1 MKKLYLML
9 SMLFAFG
16 IAANAVP
23 AKKLQKVITLANGTQ
38 VSVELRGDEYL
49 SWWEGTDGTAY
60 RTTATDEN
68 VFEAF
73 DLEAQK
79 PAAAARRARTEQGRV
94 ARLARVKNSLKGAD
108 DKMRGLGGDH
118 ITYKGVKKGL
128 VVLVDFKNKKFAD
141 GHDLEYYKNVI
152 NGKDFTDEE
161 EGYVG
166 SVRDYFLAQSN
177 GQFELDFDV
186 VGPVTMSKN
195 YGYYGNDGAY
205 QKDEKV
211 YEMIKEACDGIQDKV
226 NLKDYDWDG
235 DGEADQVF
243 FLYAGLGQASGG
255 SYSTIWPH
263 ESQLLYWPCGVLSYP
278 TGKIN
283 TYACANELQPETQGS
298 SRYISAGIGTIC
310 HEFSHCL
317 GFADMY
323 DTSGGGAYG
332 MAVFDV
338 MDQGSY
344 NGNGFVP
351 CNYTA
356 FERIYAGWVEAIEL
370 DAPATVKD
378 MKSVSDYG
386 RPFIMY
392 NYKNTNEYF
401 LMENRQNTGW
411 DKGLYGSNGLLITHV
426 NYVPSRWINNT
437 VNVITGTG
445 NNRIQ
450 CCTVV
455 NADGSR
461 DMSDFYSLQ
470 GDLYPYE
477 VKGVT
482 MNDEFTDDS
491 EPAAKLYNKNSDNSY
506 YLGIP
511 ITQIKRSKGSISFL
525 VCGGDDKNVIDNT
538 FKGVVDGINGV
549 TVVKKTVD
557 NRIYSIDGRYLGTD
571 ASALGKG
578 IYVVGGKKV
587 VK

>member
-211 YEMIKEACDGIQDKV
+211 YEMIKEACDGIQDQV

-263 ESQLLYWPCGVLSYP
+263 ESQLLYWPCGVLSYS

-323 DTSGGGAYG
+323 DTSGGGGYG
-332 MAVFDV
+332 MSVFDV

-356 FERIYAGWVEAIEL
+356 FERIYAGWVEPIEL
-370 DAPATVKD
+370 DVPATVKD

-411 DKGLYGSNGLLITHV
+411 DEGLYGSNGLLIVHV
-426 NYVPSRWINNT
+426 NYVPSRWINNS
-437 VNVITGTG
+437 VNSSKEK
-445 NNRIQ
+445 IQ

-461 DMSDFYSLQ
+461 EISNTLSLQ

-477 VKGVT
+477 EKGVT
-482 MNDEFTDDS
+482 MNDEFTDES

-506 YLGIP
+506 ALGIP
-511 ITQIKRSKGSISFL
+511 ITQIKRSKGSVSFL

-578 IYVVGGKKV
+578 IYVVGGKKI

>member
-16 IAANAVP
+16 TAANAVP

-152 NGKDFTDEE
+152 NGKDFTDEG

-186 VGPVTMSKN
+186 VGPVTMSNK
-195 YGYYGNDGAY
+195 YGYYGGDSEY

-211 YEMIKEACDGIQDKV
+211 YEMIKEASDAIQDQV

-243 FLYAGLGQASGG
+243 FLYAGLGQAS
-255 SYSTIWPH
+255 SNNASTIWPH
-263 ESQLLYWPCGVLSYP
+263 ESELRYWPCGVLSYP

-323 DTSGGGAYG
+323 DTSGGGGYG
-332 MAVFDV
+332 MSVFDV

-356 FERIYAGWVEAIEL
+356 FERIYAGWVEPIEL
-370 DAPATVKD
+370 IDPATVKD

-411 DKGLYGSNGLLITHV
+411 DEGLYGSNGLLITHV
-426 NYVPSRWINNT
+426 NYVPSRWANNS
-437 VNVITGTG
+437 VNASTQK
-445 NNRIQ
+445 IQ

-461 DMSDFYSLQ
+461 EISNTLSLQ

-477 VKGVT
+477 SKGVT

-491 EPAAKLYNKNSDNSY
+491 EPASKLYNKNTDNSY
-506 YLGIP
+506 ALGIP

-578 IYVVGGKKV
+578 IYVVGGKKI

>member
-16 IAANAVP
+16 AAANAIP
-23 AKKLQKVITLANGTQ
+23 AKKLQKVITLTNGTQ

-60 RTTATDEN
+60 RTTADEN

-94 ARLARVKNSLKGAD
+94 ARLARVKNSLKGVD

-152 NGKDFTDEE
+152 NGKDFSDEE

-255 SYSTIWPH
+255 SAGTVWPH
-263 ESQLLYWPCGVLSYP
+263 ESELRYWPCGVLSYS

-323 DTSGGGAYG
+323 DTTGGGGYG
-332 MAVFDV
+332 MSVFDV

-356 FERIYAGWVEAIEL
+356 FERIYAGWVEPIEL
-370 DAPATVKD
+370 IDPATVKD

-411 DKGLYGSNGLLITHV
+411 DKGLYGSNGLLIVHV
-426 NYVPSRWINNT
+426 NYVPSRWANNS
-437 VNVITGTG
+437 VNSSAEK
-445 NNRIQ
+445 IQ

-461 DMSDFYSLQ
+461 ENTQYSLQ

-482 MNDEFTDDS
+482 MNDEFTDES
-491 EPAAKLYNKNSDNSY
+491 EPAAKLYTKNSDNSY
-506 YLGIP
+506 ALGIP

-525 VCGGDDKNVIDNT
+525 VCGGDANNVIDNT
-538 FKGVVDGINGV
+538 FNGVVDGINGV
-549 TVVKKTVD
+549 TVVKKTTD

-578 IYVVGGKKV
+578 IYVVGGKKI

>member
-16 IAANAVP
+16 AAANAIP
-23 AKKLQKVITLANGTQ
+23 AKKLQKVITLTNGTQ

-60 RTTATDEN
+60 RATADDT

-79 PAAAARRARTEQGRV
+79 PAAAARRARAEQGRV

-152 NGKDFTDEE
+152 NGKDFSDEE

-195 YGYYGNDGAY
+195 SGYYGNDGAY

-255 SYSTIWPH
+255 SPGTIWPH
-263 ESQLLYWPCGVLSYP
+263 ESELRYWPCGVLSYP

-323 DTSGGGAYG
+323 DTTDGGGYG
-332 MAVFDV
+332 MSVFDV

-356 FERIYAGWVEAIEL
+356 FERIYAGWVEPIEL
-370 DAPATVKD
+370 IDPATVKD

-411 DKGLYGSNGLLITHV
+411 DEGLYGSNGLLIVHV
-426 NYVPSRWINNT
+426 NYVPSRWANNS
-437 VNVITGTG
+437 VNSSAEK
-445 NNRIQ
+445 IQ

-461 DMSDFYSLQ
+461 DNTQYSLQ

-482 MNDEFTDDS
+482 MNDEFTDES
-491 EPAAKLYNKNSDNSY
+491 EPAAKLYTKNSDNSY
-506 YLGIP
+506 ALGIP
-511 ITQIKRSKGSISFL
+511 ITNIKRSKGSISFL

-538 FKGVVDGINGV
+538 FNGVVDGINGV
-549 TVVKKTVD
+549 TVANKAAD

>member
-23 AKKLQKVITLANGTQ
+23 AKRIQKVITLANGTQ

-152 NGKDFTDEE
+152 NGKDFSDEK

-186 VGPVTMSKN
+186 VGPVTMSNN
-195 YGYYGNDGAY
+195 YGYYGYDGAY

-211 YEMIKEACDGIQDKV
+211 YEMIKEACDGIQNQV

-255 SYSTIWPH
+255 SANTIWPH
-263 ESQLLYWPCGVLSYP
+263 ESELRYWPCGVLSYS

-323 DTSGGGAYG
+323 DTTGGGGYG
-332 MAVFDV
+332 MSVFDV

-411 DKGLYGSNGLLITHV
+411 DEGLYGSNGLLITHV
-426 NYVPSRWINNT
+426 NYVPSRWANNS
-437 VNVITGTG
+437 VNAS
-445 NNRIQ
+445 NQNIQ

-461 DMSDFYSLQ
+461 ENTQYSLQ

-506 YLGIP
+506 ALGIP
-511 ITQIKRSKGSISFL
+511 ITQIKRSKGSVSFL

-538 FKGVVDGINGV
+538 FNGVVDGINGV
-549 TVVKKTVD
+549 TVVKKTTD

-578 IYVVGGKKV
+578 IYVVGGKKI

>member
-16 IAANAVP
+16 AAANAVP
-23 AKKLQKVITLANGTQ
+23 AKKLQKVITLTNGTQ

-60 RTTATDEN
+60 RTTAADDT

-79 PAAAARRARTEQGRV
+79 PAAAARRARAEQGRV

-152 NGKDFTDEE
+152 NGKDFSDEE

-255 SYSTIWPH
+255 SAGTVWPH
-263 ESQLLYWPCGVLSYP
+263 ESELRYWPCGVLSYS

-323 DTSGGGAYG
+323 DTTDSGGYG
-332 MAVFDV
+332 MSVFDV

-370 DAPATVKD
+370 ESPATVKD

-411 DKGLYGSNGLLITHV
+411 DKGLYGSNGLLIVHV
-426 NYVPSRWINNT
+426 NYVPSRWANNS
-437 VNVITGTG
+437 VNSSAEK
-445 NNRIQ
+445 IQ

-461 DMSDFYSLQ
+461 ENTQYSLQ

-482 MNDEFTDDS
+482 MNDEFTDES
-491 EPAAKLYNKNSDNSY
+491 EPAAKLYTKNSDNSY
-506 YLGIP
+506 ALGIP
-511 ITQIKRSKGSISFL
+511 ITNIKRSKGSVSFL

-538 FKGVVDGINGV
+538 FNGVVDGINGV
-549 TVVKKTVD
+549 TVANKAAD

-578 IYVVGGKKV
+578 IYVVGGKKI

>member
-16 IAANAVP
+16 AAANAVP
-23 AKKLQKVITLANGTQ
+23 AKKLQKVITLTNGTQ

-60 RTTATDEN
+60 RATADEN

-94 ARLARVKNSLKGAD
+94 ARLARVKNSLKGVD

-152 NGKDFTDEE
+152 NGKDFSDEE

-255 SYSTIWPH
+255 SAGTIWPH
-263 ESQLLYWPCGVLSYP
+263 ESELRYWPCGVLSYS

-323 DTSGGGAYG
+323 DTTGGGGYG
-332 MAVFDV
+332 MSVFDV

-370 DAPATVKD
+370 ESPATVKD

-411 DKGLYGSNGLLITHV
+411 DKGLYGSNGLLIVHV
-426 NYVPSRWINNT
+426 NYVPSRWANNS
-437 VNVITGTG
+437 VNSSAEK
-445 NNRIQ
+445 IQ

-461 DMSDFYSLQ
+461 ENTQYSLQ

-482 MNDEFTDDS
+482 MNDEFTDES
-491 EPAAKLYNKNSDNSY
+491 EPAAKLYTKNSANSY
-506 YLGIP
+506 ALGIP
-511 ITQIKRSKGSISFL
+511 ITNIKRSKGSVSFL
-525 VCGGDDKNVIDNT
+525 VCGGDDNNVIDNT
-538 FKGVVDGINGV
+538 FNGVVDGINGV
-549 TVVKKTVD
+549 TVANKAAD
-557 NRIYSIDGRYLGTD
+557 NCIYSIDGRYLGTD

-578 IYVVGGKKV
+578 IYVVGGKKI

>member
-16 IAANAVP
+16 TAANAVP

-94 ARLARVKNSLKGAD
+94 ARLARVKNSLKGVD

-128 VVLVDFKNKKFAD
+128 VVLVDFKIKKFAD

-152 NGKDFTDEE
+152 NGKDFSDEE

-211 YEMIKEACDGIQDKV
+211 YEMIKEACDGIKDKV

-255 SYSTIWPH
+255 SAGTIWPH
-263 ESQLLYWPCGVLSYP
+263 ESELRYWPCGVLSYP

-323 DTSGGGAYG
+323 DTTGGGGYG
-332 MAVFDV
+332 MSVFDV

-356 FERIYAGWVEAIEL
+356 FERIYAGWVEPIEL
-370 DAPATVKD
+370 IDPATVKD

-401 LMENRQNTGW
+401 LLENRQNTGW
-411 DKGLYGSNGLLITHV
+411 DKGLYGSNGLLIVHV
-426 NYVPSRWINNT
+426 NYVPSRWA
-437 VNVITGTG
+437 
-445 NNRIQ
+445 NNRVNSSAEKIQ

-461 DMSDFYSLQ
+461 ENTQYSLQ

-491 EPAAKLYNKNSDNSY
+491 EPAAKLYNKNTDGSSV
-506 YLGIP
+506 LGIP
-511 ITQIKRSKGSISFL
+511 ITQIKRSKGSVSFL

>member
-16 IAANAVP
+16 TAANAVP

-152 NGKDFTDEE
+152 NGKDFSDEE

-195 YGYYGNDGAY
+195 YGYYGNDRAY

-211 YEMIKEACDGIQDKV
+211 YEMIKEACDGIKDQV
-226 NLKDYDWDG
+226 NLKNYDWDG

-255 SYSTIWPH
+255 SAGTIWPH
-263 ESQLLYWPCGVLSYP
+263 ESELRSWPCGVLSYP

-323 DTSGGGAYG
+323 DTNGGGGYG
-332 MAVFDV
+332 MSVFDV

-356 FERIYAGWVEAIEL
+356 FERIYAGWVEPIEL
-370 DAPATVKD
+370 IDPATVKD

-401 LMENRQNTGW
+401 LLENRQNTGW
-411 DKGLYGSNGLLITHV
+411 DKGLYGSNGLLIVHV
-426 NYVPSRWINNT
+426 NYVPSRWANNI
-437 VNVITGTG
+437 VNSSAEK
-445 NNRIQ
+445 IQ

-461 DMSDFYSLQ
+461 ENTQYSLQ

-482 MNDEFTDDS
+482 MNDEFTDYS

-506 YLGIP
+506 ALGIP
-511 ITQIKRSKGSISFL
+511 ITKIKRSKGSVSFL
-525 VCGGDDKNVIDNT
+525 VCGGDANNVIDNT

-578 IYVVGGKKV
+578 IYVVGGKKI

>member
-16 IAANAVP
+16 AAANAVP
-23 AKKLQKVITLANGTQ
+23 AKKLQKVITLTNGTQ

-60 RTTATDEN
+60 RATADDT

-79 PAAAARRARTEQGRV
+79 PAAAARRARAEQGRV

-152 NGKDFTDEE
+152 NGKDFSDEE

-211 YEMIKEACDGIQDKV
+211 YEMIKEACDGIKDKV

-255 SYSTIWPH
+255 SAGTIWPH
-263 ESQLLYWPCGVLSYP
+263 ESELRYWPCGVLSYS

-323 DTSGGGAYG
+323 DTTGGGGYG
-332 MAVFDV
+332 MSVFDV

-356 FERIYAGWVEAIEL
+356 FERIYAGWVEPIEL
-370 DAPATVKD
+370 IDPATVKD

-401 LMENRQNTGW
+401 LLENRQNTGW
-411 DKGLYGSNGLLITHV
+411 DKGLYGSNGLLIVHV
-426 NYVPSRWINNT
+426 NYVPSRWANNS
-437 VNVITGTG
+437 VNSSAEK
-445 NNRIQ
+445 IQ

-461 DMSDFYSLQ
+461 DNTQYSLQ

-482 MNDEFTDDS
+482 MNDEFTDES
-491 EPAAKLYNKNSDNSY
+491 EPAAKLYTKNSDNSY
-506 YLGIP
+506 ALGIP
-511 ITQIKRSKGSISFL
+511 ITNIKRSKGSVSFL
-525 VCGGDDKNVIDNT
+525 VCGGDANNVIDNT
-538 FKGVVDGINGV
+538 FNGVVDGINGV
-549 TVVKKTVD
+549 TVANKAAD

-578 IYVVGGKKV
+578 IYVVGGKKI

>member
-16 IAANAVP
+16 AAANAVP
-23 AKKLQKVITLANGTQ
+23 AKKLQKVVTLTNGTQ

-60 RTTATDEN
+60 RATADDA

-79 PAAAARRARTEQGRV
+79 PAAAARRARAEQGRV

-152 NGKDFTDEE
+152 NGKDFSDEE

-255 SYSTIWPH
+255 SAGTVWPH
-263 ESQLLYWPCGVLSYP
+263 ESELRYWPCGVLSYS

-323 DTSGGGAYG
+323 DTTGSGGYG
-332 MAVFDV
+332 MSVFDV

-356 FERIYAGWVEAIEL
+356 FERIYAGWVEPIEL
-370 DAPATVKD
+370 IDPATVKD

-411 DKGLYGSNGLLITHV
+411 DKGLYGSNGLLIVHV
-426 NYVPSRWINNT
+426 NYVPSRWANNS
-437 VNVITGTG
+437 VNSSAEK
-445 NNRIQ
+445 IQ

-461 DMSDFYSLQ
+461 ENTQYSLQ

-482 MNDEFTDDS
+482 MNDEFTDES
-491 EPAAKLYNKNSDNSY
+491 EPAAKLYTKNSDNSY
-506 YLGIP
+506 ALGIP
-511 ITQIKRSKGSISFL
+511 ITNIKRSKGSISFL

-538 FKGVVDGINGV
+538 FNGVVDGINGV
-549 TVVKKTVD
+549 TVANKAAD

-578 IYVVGGKKV
+578 IYVVGGKKI

>member
-16 IAANAVP
+16 AAANAVP
-23 AKKLQKVITLANGTQ
+23 AKKLQKVITLTNGTQ

-60 RTTATDEN
+60 RATADDA

-152 NGKDFTDEE
+152 NGKDFSDEE

-255 SYSTIWPH
+255 SAGTVWPH
-263 ESQLLYWPCGVLSYP
+263 ESELRYWPCGVLSYS

-323 DTSGGGAYG
+323 DTTGGGGYG
-332 MAVFDV
+332 MSVFDV

-370 DAPATVKD
+370 IDPATVKD

-411 DKGLYGSNGLLITHV
+411 DKGLYGSNGLLIVHV
-426 NYVPSRWINNT
+426 NYVPSRWANNS
-437 VNVITGTG
+437 VNSSAEK
-445 NNRIQ
+445 IQ

-461 DMSDFYSLQ
+461 ENTQYSLQ

-482 MNDEFTDDS
+482 MNDEFTDES
-491 EPAAKLYNKNSDNSY
+491 EPAAKLYTKNSDNSY
-506 YLGIP
+506 ALGIP
-511 ITQIKRSKGSISFL
+511 ITQIKRSKGSVSFL

-538 FKGVVDGINGV
+538 FNGVVDGINGV

>member
-16 IAANAVP
+16 TAANAVP

-152 NGKDFTDEE
+152 NGKDFSDEE

-195 YGYYGNDGAY
+195 SGYYGNDGAY

-255 SYSTIWPH
+255 SPGTIWPH
-263 ESQLLYWPCGVLSYP
+263 ESELRYWPCGVLSYP

-323 DTSGGGAYG
+323 DTTGGGGYG
-332 MAVFDV
+332 MSVFDV

-370 DAPATVKD
+370 ESPATVKD

-411 DKGLYGSNGLLITHV
+411 DKGLYGSNGLLIVHV
-426 NYVPSRWINNT
+426 NYVPSRWANNS
-437 VNVITGTG
+437 VNSSAEK
-445 NNRIQ
+445 IQ

-461 DMSDFYSLQ
+461 ENTQYSLQ

-482 MNDEFTDDS
+482 MNDEFTDES
-491 EPAAKLYNKNSDNSY
+491 EPAAKLYTKNSDNSY
-506 YLGIP
+506 ALGIP

-538 FKGVVDGINGV
+538 FNGVVDGINGI
-549 TVVKKTVD
+549 TVADKTRD

-578 IYVVGGKKV
+578 IYVVGGKKI

>member
-16 IAANAVP
+16 AAANAVP
-23 AKKLQKVITLANGTQ
+23 AKKLQKVITLTNGTQ

-60 RTTATDEN
+60 RTTAADDT

-79 PAAAARRARTEQGRV
+79 PAAAARRARAEQGRV

-152 NGKDFTDEE
+152 NGKDFSDEE

-211 YEMIKEACDGIQDKV
+211 YEMIKEASDAIQDKV
-226 NLKDYDWDG
+226 NLKNYDWDG

-255 SYSTIWPH
+255 SAGTVWPH
-263 ESQLLYWPCGVLSYP
+263 ESELRHWPCGVLSYP

-283 TYACANELQPETQGS
+283 TYACANEMQPETQGS

-323 DTSGGGAYG
+323 DTTGGGGYG
-332 MAVFDV
+332 MSVFDV

-356 FERIYAGWVEAIEL
+356 FERIYAGWVEPIEL
-370 DAPATVKD
+370 IDPATVKD

-401 LMENRQNTGW
+401 LLENRQNTGW
-411 DKGLYGSNGLLITHV
+411 DEGLYGSNGLLIVHV
-426 NYVPSRWINNT
+426 NYVPSRWANNS
-437 VNVITGTG
+437 VNSSAEK
-445 NNRIQ
+445 IQ

-461 DMSDFYSLQ
+461 DNTQYSLQ

-482 MNDEFTDDS
+482 MNDEFTDES
-491 EPAAKLYNKNSDNSY
+491 EPAAKLYNKNTDNSY
-506 YLGIP
+506 ALGIP

-538 FKGVVDGINGV
+538 FNGVVDGINGV
-549 TVVKKTVD
+549 TVANKAAD

-578 IYVVGGKKV
+578 IYVVGGKKI

>member
-16 IAANAVP
+16 AAANAVP
-23 AKKLQKVITLANGTQ
+23 AKKLQKVITLTNGTQ

-60 RTTATDEN
+60 RATADEN

-79 PAAAARRARTEQGRV
+79 PAAAARRARAEQGRV
-94 ARLARVKNSLKGAD
+94 ARLARVKNSLRGAD

-152 NGKDFTDEE
+152 NGKDFSDEE

-255 SYSTIWPH
+255 SAGTIWPH
-263 ESQLLYWPCGVLSYP
+263 ESELRYWPCGVLSYS

-323 DTSGGGAYG
+323 DTTGGGGYG
-332 MAVFDV
+332 MSVFDV

-356 FERIYAGWVEAIEL
+356 FERIYAGWVEPIEL
-370 DAPATVKD
+370 IDPATVKD

-401 LMENRQNTGW
+401 LLENRQNTGW
-411 DKGLYGSNGLLITHV
+411 DKGLYGSNGLLIVHV
-426 NYVPSRWINNT
+426 NYVPSRWANNS
-437 VNVITGTG
+437 VNSSAEK
-445 NNRIQ
+445 IQ

-461 DMSDFYSLQ
+461 ENTQYSLQ

-482 MNDEFTDDS
+482 MNDEFTDES
-491 EPAAKLYNKNSDNSY
+491 EPAAKLYTKNSDNSY
-506 YLGIP
+506 ALGIP
-511 ITQIKRSKGSISFL
+511 ITNIKRSKGSISFL

-538 FKGVVDGINGV
+538 FNGVVDGINGV
-549 TVVKKTVD
+549 TVADKTRD

-578 IYVVGGKKV
+578 IYVVGGKKI

>member
-60 RTTATDEN
+60 RTTATDDA

-152 NGKDFTDEE
+152 NGKDFSDEE

-195 YGYYGNDGAY
+195 SGYYGNDGAY

-211 YEMIKEACDGIQDKV
+211 YEMIKEACDGIQDQV

-255 SYSTIWPH
+255 SPGTIWPH
-263 ESQLLYWPCGVLSYP
+263 ESELRYWPCGVLSYS

-323 DTSGGGAYG
+323 DTTGGGGYG
-332 MAVFDV
+332 MSVFDV

-370 DAPATVKD
+370 ESPATVKD

-392 NYKNTNEYF
+392 NYKNPNEYF

-411 DKGLYGSNGLLITHV
+411 DKGLYGSNGLLIVHV
-426 NYVPSRWINNT
+426 NYVPSRWANNS
-437 VNVITGTG
+437 VNAS
-445 NNRIQ
+445 NEKIQ

-461 DMSDFYSLQ
+461 ENTQYSLQ

-482 MNDEFTDDS
+482 MNDEFTDES
-491 EPAAKLYNKNSDNSY
+491 EPAAKLYTKNSDNSY
-506 YLGIP
+506 ALGIP

-538 FKGVVDGINGV
+538 FNGVVDGINGI
-549 TVVKKTVD
+549 TVADKATD

-578 IYVVGGKKV
+578 IYVVGGKKI

>member
-16 IAANAVP
+16 AAANAIP
-23 AKKLQKVITLANGTQ
+23 AKKLQKVITLTNGTQ

-60 RTTATDEN
+60 RATADDT

-79 PAAAARRARTEQGRV
+79 PAAAARRARAEQGRV

-152 NGKDFTDEE
+152 NGKDFSDEE

-195 YGYYGNDGAY
+195 SGYYGGDGAY

-255 SYSTIWPH
+255 SAGTIWPH
-263 ESQLLYWPCGVLSYP
+263 ESELRYWPCGVLSYS

-323 DTSGGGAYG
+323 DTTGGGGYG
-332 MAVFDV
+332 MSVFDV

-370 DAPATVKD
+370 VDPATVKD

-401 LMENRQNTGW
+401 LLENRQNTGW
-411 DKGLYGSNGLLITHV
+411 DKGLYGSNGLLIVHV
-426 NYVPSRWINNT
+426 NYVPSRWANNS
-437 VNVITGTG
+437 VNSSAEK
-445 NNRIQ
+445 IQ

-461 DMSDFYSLQ
+461 DNTQYSLQ

-491 EPAAKLYNKNSDNSY
+491 EPAAKLYNKNTDGSNV
-506 YLGIP
+506 LGIP

-525 VCGGDDKNVIDNT
+525 VCGGDANNVIDNT
-538 FKGVVDGINGV
+538 FNGVVDGINGV

-578 IYVVGGKKV
+578 IYVVGGKKI

>member
-16 IAANAVP
+16 TAANAVP

-152 NGKDFTDEE
+152 NGKDFTNEE

-186 VGPVTMSKN
+186 VGPVTMSNK
-195 YGYYGNDGAY
+195 YGYYGGDSEY

-211 YEMIKEACDGIQDKV
+211 YEMIKEASDAIQDQV

-243 FLYAGLGQASGG
+243 FLYAGLGQAS
-255 SYSTIWPH
+255 SNNASTIWPH
-263 ESQLLYWPCGVLSYP
+263 ESELRYWPCGVLSYP

-323 DTSGGGAYG
+323 DTSGGGGYG
-332 MAVFDV
+332 MSVFDV

-356 FERIYAGWVEAIEL
+356 FERIYAGWVEPIEL
-370 DAPATVKD
+370 IDPATVKD

-411 DKGLYGSNGLLITHV
+411 DEGLYGSNGLLITHV
-426 NYVPSRWINNT
+426 NYVPSRWANNI
-437 VNVITGTG
+437 VNASTQK
-445 NNRIQ
+445 IQ

-461 DMSDFYSLQ
+461 EISNTLSLQ

-477 VKGVT
+477 EKGMT
-482 MNDEFTDDS
+482 LNDEFTDDS
-491 EPAAKLYNKNSDNSY
+491 EPASKLYNKNTDNSY
-506 YLGIP
+506 ALGIP

-578 IYVVGGKKV
+578 IYVVGGKKI

>member
-1 MKKLYLML
+1 ML
-9 SMLFAFG
+9 SMHLAFG
-16 IAANAVP
+16 AAANAVP
-23 AKKLQKVITLANGTQ
+23 AKKRQQVITLPTGTQ
-38 VSVELRGDEYL
+38 VSVGLRGDEYL

-152 NGKDFTDEE
+152 NGKDFSDEE

-195 YGYYGNDGAY
+195 SGYYGNDGAY

-255 SYSTIWPH
+255 SPGTIWPH
-263 ESQLLYWPCGVLSYP
+263 ESELRYWPCGVLSYP

-323 DTSGGGAYG
+323 DTTGGGGYG
-332 MAVFDV
+332 MSVFDV

-370 DAPATVKD
+370 ESPATVKD

-401 LMENRQNTGW
+401 LLENRQNTGW
-411 DKGLYGSNGLLITHV
+411 DKGLYGSNGLLIVHV
-426 NYVPSRWINNT
+426 NYVPSRWANNS
-437 VNVITGTG
+437 VNAS
-445 NNRIQ
+445 NEKIQ

-461 DMSDFYSLQ
+461 ENTQYSLQ

-482 MNDEFTDDS
+482 MNDEFTDES
-491 EPAAKLYNKNSDNSY
+491 EPAAKLYTKNSDNSY
-506 YLGIP
+506 ALGIP

-578 IYVVGGKKV
+578 IYVVGGKKI

>member
-255 SYSTIWPH
+255 SASTIWPH
-263 ESQLLYWPCGVLSYP
+263 ESELRYWPCGVLSYS

-323 DTSGGGAYG
+323 DTSGGGGYG
-332 MAVFDV
+332 MSVFDV

-411 DKGLYGSNGLLITHV
+411 DEGLYGSNGLLITHV
-426 NYVPSRWINNT
+426 NYVPSRWANNS
-437 VNVITGTG
+437 VNSSAEK
-445 NNRIQ
+445 IQ

-461 DMSDFYSLQ
+461 ENTQYSLQ

-506 YLGIP
+506 ALGIP

-538 FKGVVDGINGV
+538 FNGVVDGINGV

-578 IYVVGGKKV
+578 IYVVGGKKI

>member
-16 IAANAVP
+16 TAANAVP

-152 NGKDFTDEE
+152 NGKDFSDEE

-211 YEMIKEACDGIQDKV
+211 YEMIKEACDGIKDQV
-226 NLKDYDWDG
+226 NLKNYDWDG

-255 SYSTIWPH
+255 SAGTIWPH
-263 ESQLLYWPCGVLSYP
+263 ESELRYWPCGVLSYP

-323 DTSGGGAYG
+323 DTTGGGGYG
-332 MAVFDV
+332 MSVFDV

-356 FERIYAGWVEAIEL
+356 FERIYAGWVEPIEL
-370 DAPATVKD
+370 IDPATVKD

-411 DKGLYGSNGLLITHV
+411 DEGLYGSNGLLITHV
-426 NYVPSRWINNT
+426 NYVPSRWANNS
-437 VNVITGTG
+437 VNSSAEK
-445 NNRIQ
+445 IQ

-461 DMSDFYSLQ
+461 ENTQYSLQ

-482 MNDEFTDDS
+482 MNDEFTDES
-491 EPAAKLYNKNSDNSY
+491 EPAAKLYTKNSDNSY
-506 YLGIP
+506 ALGIP
-511 ITQIKRSKGSISFL
+511 ITQIKRSKGSVSFL

-578 IYVVGGKKV
+578 IYVVGGKKI

>member
-16 IAANAVP
+16 AAANAVP
-23 AKKLQKVITLANGTQ
+23 AKKLQKVITLTNGTQ

-60 RTTATDEN
+60 RATADDT

-152 NGKDFTDEE
+152 NGKDFSDEE

-186 VGPVTMSKN
+186 VGPVTMSNN
-195 YGYYGNDGAY
+195 YGYYGGDGAY

-211 YEMIKEACDGIQDKV
+211 YEMIKEACDGIQDQV

-255 SYSTIWPH
+255 SHSTIWPH
-263 ESQLLYWPCGVLSYP
+263 ESELRYWPCGVLSYS

-323 DTSGGGAYG
+323 DTTGGGGYG
-332 MAVFDV
+332 MSVFDV

-356 FERIYAGWVEAIEL
+356 FERIYAGWVEPIEL
-370 DAPATVKD
+370 IDPATVKD

-401 LMENRQNTGW
+401 LLENRQNTGW
-411 DKGLYGSNGLLITHV
+411 DKGLYGSNGLLIVHV
-426 NYVPSRWINNT
+426 NYVPSRWANNS
-437 VNVITGTG
+437 VNSSAEK
-445 NNRIQ
+445 IQ

-461 DMSDFYSLQ
+461 DNTQYSLQ

-482 MNDEFTDDS
+482 MNDEFTDES
-491 EPAAKLYNKNSDNSY
+491 EPAAKLYTKNSDNSY
-506 YLGIP
+506 ALGIP

-525 VCGGDDKNVIDNT
+525 VCGGDANNVIDNT
-538 FKGVVDGINGV
+538 FNGVVDGINGV
-549 TVVKKTVD
+549 TVAKKTAD

-578 IYVVGGKKV
+578 IYVVGGKKI

>member
-16 IAANAVP
+16 AAANAVP
-23 AKKLQKVITLANGTQ
+23 AKKLQKVITLTNGTQ

-60 RTTATDEN
+60 RATADEN

-79 PAAAARRARTEQGRV
+79 PAAAARRARAEQGRV

-152 NGKDFTDEE
+152 NGKDFSDEE

-211 YEMIKEACDGIQDKV
+211 YEMIKEACDGIQDQV

-255 SYSTIWPH
+255 SAGTIWPH
-263 ESQLLYWPCGVLSYP
+263 ESELRYWPCGVLSYS

-323 DTSGGGAYG
+323 DTTGSGGYG
-332 MAVFDV
+332 MSVFDV

-370 DAPATVKD
+370 ESPATVKD

-401 LMENRQNTGW
+401 LLENRQNTGW
-411 DKGLYGSNGLLITHV
+411 DKGLYGSNGLLIVHV
-426 NYVPSRWINNT
+426 NYVPSRWANNT
-437 VNVITGTG
+437 VNSSGEK
-445 NNRIQ
+445 IQ

-461 DMSDFYSLQ
+461 ETTNQYSLQ

-482 MNDEFTDDS
+482 MNDEFTDES
-491 EPAAKLYNKNSDNSY
+491 EPAAKLYTKNSDNSY
-506 YLGIP
+506 ALGIP
-511 ITQIKRSKGSISFL
+511 ITQIKRSKGSVSFL
-525 VCGGDDKNVIDNT
+525 VCGGDANNVIDNT
-538 FKGVVDGINGV
+538 FNGVVDGINGV
-549 TVVKKTVD
+549 TVVNKATD

-578 IYVVGGKKV
+578 IYVVGGKKI

>member
-16 IAANAVP
+16 TAANAVP

-195 YGYYGNDGAY
+195 YGYYGGDSQY
-205 QKDEKV
+205 QKDDKV
-211 YEMIKEACDGIQDKV
+211 YEMIKEACDGIQDQV

-255 SYSTIWPH
+255 TASTIWPH
-263 ESQLLYWPCGVLSYP
+263 ESELRYWPCGVLSYS

-323 DTSGGGAYG
+323 DTTGGGGYG
-332 MAVFDV
+332 MSVFDV

-356 FERIYAGWVEAIEL
+356 FERIYAGWVEPIEL
-370 DAPATVKD
+370 DVPATVKD

-411 DKGLYGSNGLLITHV
+411 DEGLYGSNGLLIVHV
-426 NYVPSRWINNT
+426 NYVPSRWINNS
-437 VNVITGTG
+437 VNSSKE
-445 NNRIQ
+445 NIQ

-461 DMSDFYSLQ
+461 EISNTLSLQ

-477 VKGVT
+477 EKGVT
-482 MNDEFTDDS
+482 MNDEFTDES

-506 YLGIP
+506 ALGIP
-511 ITQIKRSKGSISFL
+511 ITKIKRSKGSVSFL
-525 VCGGDDKNVIDNT
+525 VCGGDDNNVIDNT
-538 FKGVVDGINGV
+538 FNGVVDGINGV

-578 IYVVGGKKV
+578 IYVVGGKKI

>member
-16 IAANAVP
+16 AAANAVP
-23 AKKLQKVITLANGTQ
+23 AKKLQKVITLTNGTQ

-60 RTTATDEN
+60 RATADEN

-79 PAAAARRARTEQGRV
+79 PAAAARRARAEQGRV
-94 ARLARVKNSLKGAD
+94 ARLARVKNSLRGAD

-152 NGKDFTDEE
+152 NGKDFSDEE

-211 YEMIKEACDGIQDKV
+211 YEMIKEACDGIKDKV

-255 SYSTIWPH
+255 SHSTIWPH
-263 ESQLLYWPCGVLSYP
+263 ESELRYWPCGVLSYS

-323 DTSGGGAYG
+323 DTTGGGGYG
-332 MAVFDV
+332 MSVFDV

-370 DAPATVKD
+370 IDPATVKD

-401 LMENRQNTGW
+401 LLENRQNTGW
-411 DKGLYGSNGLLITHV
+411 DKGLYGSNGLLIVHV
-426 NYVPSRWINNT
+426 NYVPSRWANNS
-437 VNVITGTG
+437 VNSSAEK
-445 NNRIQ
+445 IQ

-461 DMSDFYSLQ
+461 DNTQYSLQ

-482 MNDEFTDDS
+482 MNDEFTDES
-491 EPAAKLYNKNSDNSY
+491 EPAAKLYTKNSDNSY
-506 YLGIP
+506 ALGIP
-511 ITQIKRSKGSISFL
+511 VTQIKRSKGSISFL

-538 FKGVVDGINGV
+538 FNGVVDGINGV
-549 TVVKKTVD
+549 TVAKKTAD

-578 IYVVGGKKV
+578 IYVVGGKKI

>member
-152 NGKDFTDEE
+152 NGKDFTNEE

-186 VGPVTMSKN
+186 VGPVTMSNK
-195 YGYYGNDGAY
+195 YGYYGADSEY

-211 YEMIKEACDGIQDKV
+211 YEMIKEASDAIQDQV

-243 FLYAGLGQASGG
+243 FLYAGLGQAS
-255 SYSTIWPH
+255 SNNASTIWPH
-263 ESQLLYWPCGVLSYP
+263 ESELRYWPCGVLSYP

-323 DTSGGGAYG
+323 DTSGGGGYG
-332 MAVFDV
+332 MSVFDV

-356 FERIYAGWVEAIEL
+356 FERIYAGWVEPIEL
-370 DAPATVKD
+370 IDPATVKD

-411 DKGLYGSNGLLITHV
+411 DEGLYGSNGLLITHV
-426 NYVPSRWINNT
+426 NYVPSRWANNS
-437 VNVITGTG
+437 VNASTQK
-445 NNRIQ
+445 IQ

-461 DMSDFYSLQ
+461 EISNTLSLQ

-477 VKGVT
+477 SKGVT

-491 EPAAKLYNKNSDNSY
+491 EPASKLYNKNTDNSY
-506 YLGIP
+506 ALGIP

-578 IYVVGGKKV
+578 IYVVGGKKI

>member
-23 AKKLQKVITLANGTQ
+23 AKRIQKVITLANGTQ

-152 NGKDFTDEE
+152 NGKDFTNEE

-186 VGPVTMSKN
+186 VGPVTMSNK
-195 YGYYGNDGAY
+195 YGYYGADSEY

-211 YEMIKEACDGIQDKV
+211 YEMIKEASDAIQDQV

-243 FLYAGLGQASGG
+243 FLYAGLGQAS
-255 SYSTIWPH
+255 SNNASTIWPH
-263 ESQLLYWPCGVLSYP
+263 ESELRYWPCGVLSYP

-323 DTSGGGAYG
+323 DTSGGGGYG
-332 MAVFDV
+332 MSVFDV

-356 FERIYAGWVEAIEL
+356 FERIYAGWVEPIEL
-370 DAPATVKD
+370 IDPATVKD

-411 DKGLYGSNGLLITHV
+411 DEGLYGSNGLLITHV
-426 NYVPSRWINNT
+426 NYVPSRWANNS
-437 VNVITGTG
+437 VNASTQK
-445 NNRIQ
+445 IQ

-461 DMSDFYSLQ
+461 EISNTLSLQ

-477 VKGVT
+477 SKGVT
-482 MNDEFTDDS
+482 MNNEFTDDS
-491 EPAAKLYNKNSDNSY
+491 EPASKLYNKNTDNSY
-506 YLGIP
+506 ALGIP

-525 VCGGDDKNVIDNT
+525 VSGGDDNNVIDNT
-538 FKGVVDGINGV
+538 FNGVVDGINGI
-549 TVVKKTVD
+549 TVADKTRD

-578 IYVVGGKKV
+578 IYVVGGKKI

>member
-16 IAANAVP
+16 AAANAVP
-23 AKKLQKVITLANGTQ
+23 AKKLQKVITLTNGTQ

-60 RTTATDEN
+60 RATADEN

-152 NGKDFTDEE
+152 NGKDFSDEE

-211 YEMIKEACDGIQDKV
+211 YEMIKEACDGIQDQV

-255 SYSTIWPH
+255 SPGTIWPH
-263 ESQLLYWPCGVLSYP
+263 ESELRYWPCGVLSYS

-323 DTSGGGAYG
+323 DTTGGGGYG
-332 MAVFDV
+332 MSVFDV

-370 DAPATVKD
+370 IDPATVKD

-411 DKGLYGSNGLLITHV
+411 DKGLYGSNGLLIVHV
-426 NYVPSRWINNT
+426 NYVPSRWANNS
-437 VNVITGTG
+437 VNSSAEK
-445 NNRIQ
+445 IQ

-461 DMSDFYSLQ
+461 ENTQYSLQ

-482 MNDEFTDDS
+482 MNDEFTDES
-491 EPAAKLYNKNSDNSY
+491 EPAAKLYTKNSDNSY
-506 YLGIP
+506 ALGIP
-511 ITQIKRSKGSISFL
+511 ITNIKRSKGSVSFL

-538 FKGVVDGINGV
+538 FNGVVDGINGV
-549 TVVKKTVD
+549 TVVKKATD

-578 IYVVGGKKV
+578 IYVVGGKKI

>member
-16 IAANAVP
+16 AAANAIP
-23 AKKLQKVITLANGTQ
+23 AKKLQKVITLTNGTQ

-60 RTTATDEN
+60 RATADEN

-79 PAAAARRARTEQGRV
+79 PAAAARRARAEQGRV
-94 ARLARVKNSLKGAD
+94 ARLARVKNSLRGAD

-152 NGKDFTDEE
+152 NGKDFSDEE

-195 YGYYGNDGAY
+195 YGYYGNDGAS

-255 SYSTIWPH
+255 SAGTIWPH
-263 ESQLLYWPCGVLSYP
+263 ESELRYWPCGVLSYS

-323 DTSGGGAYG
+323 DTTGGGGYG
-332 MAVFDV
+332 MSVFDV

-370 DAPATVKD
+370 ESPATVKD

-411 DKGLYGSNGLLITHV
+411 DKGLYGSNGLLIVHV
-426 NYVPSRWINNT
+426 NYVPSRWANNS
-437 VNVITGTG
+437 VNSSAEK
-445 NNRIQ
+445 IQ

-461 DMSDFYSLQ
+461 ENTQYSLQ

-482 MNDEFTDDS
+482 MNDEFTDES
-491 EPAAKLYNKNSDNSY
+491 EPAAKLYTKNSDNSY
-506 YLGIP
+506 ALGIP
-511 ITQIKRSKGSISFL
+511 ITNIKRSKGSISFL
-525 VCGGDDKNVIDNT
+525 VCGGDANNVIDNT
-538 FKGVVDGINGV
+538 FNGVVDGINGV
-549 TVVKKTVD
+549 TVAKKTAD

-578 IYVVGGKKV
+578 IYVVGGKKI

>member
-16 IAANAVP
+16 AAANAIP
-23 AKKLQKVITLANGTQ
+23 AKKLQKVITLTNGTQ

-60 RTTATDEN
+60 RATADEN

-79 PAAAARRARTEQGRV
+79 PAAAARRARAEQGRV

-152 NGKDFTDEE
+152 NGKDFSDEE

-195 YGYYGNDGAY
+195 SGYYGGDGAY

-255 SYSTIWPH
+255 SAGTIWPH
-263 ESQLLYWPCGVLSYP
+263 ESELRYWPCGVLSYS

-323 DTSGGGAYG
+323 DTTGGGGYG
-332 MAVFDV
+332 MSVFDV

-356 FERIYAGWVEAIEL
+356 FERIYAGWVEPIEL
-370 DAPATVKD
+370 IDPATVKD

-411 DKGLYGSNGLLITHV
+411 DEGLYGSNGLLIVHV
-426 NYVPSRWINNT
+426 NYVPSRWANNS
-437 VNVITGTG
+437 VNSSAEK
-445 NNRIQ
+445 IQ

-461 DMSDFYSLQ
+461 ENTQYSLQ

-482 MNDEFTDDS
+482 MNDEFTDES
-491 EPAAKLYNKNSDNSY
+491 EPAAKLYTKNSDNSY
-506 YLGIP
+506 ALGIP
-511 ITQIKRSKGSISFL
+511 ITNIKRSKGSISFL

-538 FKGVVDGINGV
+538 FNGVVDGINGV
-549 TVVKKTVD
+549 TVANKAAD

-578 IYVVGGKKV
+578 IYVVGGKKI

>member
-16 IAANAVP
+16 AAANAVP
-23 AKKLQKVITLANGTQ
+23 AKKLQKVITLTNGTQ

-60 RTTATDEN
+60 RATADDA

-94 ARLARVKNSLKGAD
+94 ARLARVKNSLKGVD

-141 GHDLEYYKNVI
+141 GHDLEYYKKVI
-152 NGKDFTDEE
+152 NGKDFSDEE

-195 YGYYGNDGAY
+195 SGYYGNDGAY

-255 SYSTIWPH
+255 SAGTIWPH
-263 ESQLLYWPCGVLSYP
+263 ESELRYWPCGVLSYS

-323 DTSGGGAYG
+323 DTTGGGGYG
-332 MAVFDV
+332 MSVFDV

-370 DAPATVKD
+370 ESPATVKD

-411 DKGLYGSNGLLITHV
+411 DKGLYGSNGLLIVHV
-426 NYVPSRWINNT
+426 NYVPSRWANNS
-437 VNVITGTG
+437 VNSSAEK
-445 NNRIQ
+445 IQ

-461 DMSDFYSLQ
+461 ENTQYSLQ

-477 VKGVT
+477 TKGVT

-491 EPAAKLYNKNSDNSY
+491 EPAAKLYTKNSDNSY
-506 YLGIP
+506 ALGIP
-511 ITQIKRSKGSISFL
+511 ITNIKRSKGSISFL

-538 FKGVVDGINGV
+538 FNGVVDGINGV
-549 TVVKKTVD
+549 TVANKATD

-578 IYVVGGKKV
+578 IYVVGGKKI

>member
-16 IAANAVP
+16 TAANAVP

-128 VVLVDFKNKKFAD
+128 VVLVDFKNMKFAD

-152 NGKDFTDEE
+152 NGKDFTNEE

-195 YGYYGNDGAY
+195 YGYYGGDSQY

-211 YEMIKEACDGIQDKV
+211 YEMIKEASDAIQDQV
-226 NLKDYDWDG
+226 DLKDYDWDG

-243 FLYAGLGQASGG
+243 FLYAGLGQAS
-255 SYSTIWPH
+255 STNASTIWPH
-263 ESQLLYWPCGVLSYP
+263 ESELRYWPCGVLSYS

-323 DTSGGGAYG
+323 DTTGGGGYG
-332 MAVFDV
+332 MSVFDV

-411 DKGLYGSNGLLITHV
+411 DEGLYGSNGLLITHV
-426 NYVPSRWINNT
+426 NYVPSRWANNT
-437 VNVITGTG
+437 VNASTQK
-445 NNRIQ
+445 IQ

-461 DMSDFYSLQ
+461 EISNTLSLQ

-477 VKGVT
+477 SKGVT
-482 MNDEFTDDS
+482 MNNEFTDDS
-491 EPAAKLYNKNSDNSY
+491 EPAAKLYNKNTDNTY
-506 YLGIP
+506 ALGIP

-525 VCGGDDKNVIDNT
+525 VCGGDDNNVIDNT
-538 FKGVVDGINGV
+538 FNGVVDGINGV

-578 IYVVGGKKV
+578 IYVVGGKKI

>member
-16 IAANAVP
+16 TAANAVP

-211 YEMIKEACDGIQDKV
+211 YEMIKEACDGIQDQV

-255 SYSTIWPH
+255 SAGTIWPH
-263 ESQLLYWPCGVLSYP
+263 ESELRYWPCGVLSYP

-323 DTSGGGAYG
+323 DTTGGGGYG
-332 MAVFDV
+332 MSVFDV

-356 FERIYAGWVEAIEL
+356 FERIYAGWVEPIEL
-370 DAPATVKD
+370 IDPATVKD

-401 LMENRQNTGW
+401 LLENRQNTGW
-411 DKGLYGSNGLLITHV
+411 DKGLYGSNGLLIVHV
-426 NYVPSRWINNT
+426 NYVPSRWANNS
-437 VNVITGTG
+437 VNSSAEK
-445 NNRIQ
+445 IQ

-461 DMSDFYSLQ
+461 ENTQYSLQ

-482 MNDEFTDDS
+482 MNDEFTDYS

-506 YLGIP
+506 ALGIP
-511 ITQIKRSKGSISFL
+511 ITKIKRSKGSVSFL

-578 IYVVGGKKV
+578 IYVVGGKKI

>member
-16 IAANAVP
+16 AAANAVP
-23 AKKLQKVITLANGTQ
+23 AKKLQKVITLTNGTQ

-60 RTTATDEN
+60 RATADEN

-79 PAAAARRARTEQGRV
+79 PAASARRARTEQGRV

-152 NGKDFTDEE
+152 NGKDFSDEE

-195 YGYYGNDGAY
+195 SGYYGNDGAY

-255 SYSTIWPH
+255 SPGTIWPH
-263 ESQLLYWPCGVLSYP
+263 ESELRYWPCGVLSYP

-323 DTSGGGAYG
+323 DTTGGGGYG
-332 MAVFDV
+332 MSVFDV

-370 DAPATVKD
+370 ESPATVKD

-401 LMENRQNTGW
+401 LLENRQNTGW
-411 DKGLYGSNGLLITHV
+411 DKGLYGSNGLLIVHV
-426 NYVPSRWINNT
+426 NYVPSRWANNS
-437 VNVITGTG
+437 VNAS
-445 NNRIQ
+445 NEKIQ

-461 DMSDFYSLQ
+461 ENTQYSLQ

-482 MNDEFTDDS
+482 MNDEFTDES
-491 EPAAKLYNKNSDNSY
+491 EPAAKLYTKNSDNSY
-506 YLGIP
+506 ALGIP
-511 ITQIKRSKGSISFL
+511 ITQIKRSKGSVSFL
-525 VCGGDDKNVIDNT
+525 VCGGDANNVIDNT
-538 FKGVVDGINGV
+538 FNGVVDGINGV

-571 ASALGKG
+571 VSALGKG
-578 IYVVGGKKV
+578 IYVVGGKKI

>member
-16 IAANAVP
+16 AAANAIP
-23 AKKLQKVITLANGTQ
+23 AKKLQKVITLTNGTQ

-60 RTTATDEN
+60 RATADDT

-152 NGKDFTDEE
+152 NGKDFSDEE

-255 SYSTIWPH
+255 SAGTVWPH
-263 ESQLLYWPCGVLSYP
+263 ESELRYWPCGVLSYS

-323 DTSGGGAYG
+323 DTTGGGGYG
-332 MAVFDV
+332 MSVFDV

-370 DAPATVKD
+370 IDPATVKD

-411 DKGLYGSNGLLITHV
+411 DKGLYGSNGLLIVHV
-426 NYVPSRWINNT
+426 NYVPSRWANNS
-437 VNVITGTG
+437 VNSSAEK
-445 NNRIQ
+445 IQ

-461 DMSDFYSLQ
+461 ENTQYSLQ

-482 MNDEFTDDS
+482 MNDEFTDES
-491 EPAAKLYNKNSDNSY
+491 EPAAKLYTKNSDNSY
-506 YLGIP
+506 ALGIP
-511 ITQIKRSKGSISFL
+511 ITNIKRSKGSVSFL

-538 FKGVVDGINGV
+538 FNGVVDGINGV
-549 TVVKKTVD
+549 TVVKKAAD
-557 NRIYSIDGRYLGTD
+557 KRIYSIDGRYLGTD

-578 IYVVGGKKV
+578 IYVVGGKKI

>member
-16 IAANAVP
+16 AAANAIP
-23 AKKLQKVITLANGTQ
+23 AKKLQKVITLTNGTQ

-128 VVLVDFKNKKFAD
+128 VVLVDFNNKKFAD

-195 YGYYGNDGAY
+195 YGYYGYDNAY

-211 YEMIKEACDGIQDKV
+211 YEMIKEACDGIQDQV

-255 SYSTIWPH
+255 SASTIWPH
-263 ESQLLYWPCGVLSYP
+263 ESELRYWPCGVLSYS

-323 DTSGGGAYG
+323 DTTGGGGYG
-332 MAVFDV
+332 MSVFDV

-411 DKGLYGSNGLLITHV
+411 DEGLYGSNGLLITHV
-426 NYVPSRWINNT
+426 NYVPSRWANNS
-437 VNVITGTG
+437 VNSSAEK
-445 NNRIQ
+445 IQ

-461 DMSDFYSLQ
+461 DNTQYSLQ

-506 YLGIP
+506 ALGIP

-525 VCGGDDKNVIDNT
+525 VCGGEPSNVIDNT
-538 FKGVVDGINGV
+538 FNGVVDGINGV
-549 TVVKKTVD
+549 TVVNKVAD

>member
-79 PAAAARRARTEQGRV
+79 PAAAARRAKTEQGRA
-94 ARLARVKNSLKGAD
+94 ARLARVNNSLKGAD

-152 NGKDFTDEE
+152 NGKDFSDEE

-195 YGYYGNDGAY
+195 SGYYGNDGAY

-255 SYSTIWPH
+255 SPGTIWPH
-263 ESQLLYWPCGVLSYP
+263 ESELRYWPCGVLSYP

-323 DTSGGGAYG
+323 DTTGGGGYG
-332 MAVFDV
+332 MSVFDV

-370 DAPATVKD
+370 ESPATVKD

-401 LMENRQNTGW
+401 LLENRQNTGW
-411 DKGLYGSNGLLITHV
+411 DKGLYGSNGLLIVHV
-426 NYVPSRWINNT
+426 NYVPSRWANNS
-437 VNVITGTG
+437 VNAS
-445 NNRIQ
+445 NEKIQ

-461 DMSDFYSLQ
+461 ENTQYSLQ

-482 MNDEFTDDS
+482 MNDEFTDES
-491 EPAAKLYNKNSDNSY
+491 EPAAKLYTKNSDNSY
-506 YLGIP
+506 ALGIP

-578 IYVVGGKKV
+578 IYVVGGKKI

>member
-16 IAANAVP
+16 AAANAVP
-23 AKKLQKVITLANGTQ
+23 AKKLQKVITLTNGTQ

-60 RTTATDEN
+60 RATADDA

-79 PAAAARRARTEQGRV
+79 PAAAARRARAEQGRV

-152 NGKDFTDEE
+152 NGKDFSDEE

-255 SYSTIWPH
+255 SAGTIWPH
-263 ESQLLYWPCGVLSYP
+263 ESELRYWPCGVLSYS

-323 DTSGGGAYG
+323 DTTGGGGYG
-332 MAVFDV
+332 MSVFDV

-370 DAPATVKD
+370 IDPATVKD

-411 DKGLYGSNGLLITHV
+411 DKGLYGSNGLLIVHV
-426 NYVPSRWINNT
+426 NYVPSRWANNS
-437 VNVITGTG
+437 VNSSAEK
-445 NNRIQ
+445 IQ

-461 DMSDFYSLQ
+461 ENTQYSLQ

-482 MNDEFTDDS
+482 MNDEFTDES
-491 EPAAKLYNKNSDNSY
+491 EPAAKLYTKNSDNSY
-506 YLGIP
+506 ALGIP
-511 ITQIKRSKGSISFL
+511 ITNIKRSKGSVSFL
-525 VCGGDDKNVIDNT
+525 VCGGDANNVIDNT
-538 FKGVVDGINGV
+538 FNGVVDGINGV
-549 TVVKKTVD
+549 TVANKAAD

-578 IYVVGGKKV
+578 IYVVGGKKI

>member
-16 IAANAVP
+16 AAANAVP
-23 AKKLQKVITLANGTQ
+23 AKKLQKVITLTNGTQ

-141 GHDLEYYKNVI
+141 EHDLEYYKNVI
-152 NGKDFTDEE
+152 NGKDFSDEE

-211 YEMIKEACDGIQDKV
+211 YEMIKEACDGIKDKV
-226 NLKDYDWDG
+226 NLKNYDWDG

-255 SYSTIWPH
+255 SAGTIWPH
-263 ESQLLYWPCGVLSYP
+263 ESELRYWPCGVLSYP

-323 DTSGGGAYG
+323 DTTGGGGYG
-332 MAVFDV
+332 MSVFDV

-356 FERIYAGWVEAIEL
+356 FERIYAGWVEPIEL
-370 DAPATVKD
+370 IDPATVKD

-401 LMENRQNTGW
+401 LLENRQNTGW
-411 DKGLYGSNGLLITHV
+411 DKGLYGSNGLLIVHV
-426 NYVPSRWINNT
+426 NYVPSRWANNS
-437 VNVITGTG
+437 VNSSAEK
-445 NNRIQ
+445 IQ

-461 DMSDFYSLQ
+461 ENTQYSLQ

-482 MNDEFTDDS
+482 MNDEFTDYS

-506 YLGIP
+506 ALGIP
-511 ITQIKRSKGSISFL
+511 ITKIKRSKGSVSFL

-578 IYVVGGKKV
+578 IYVVGGKKI

>member
-16 IAANAVP
+16 TAANAIP
-23 AKKLQKVITLANGTQ
+23 AKKLQKVITLTNGTQ

-60 RTTATDEN
+60 RATADEN

-79 PAAAARRARTEQGRV
+79 PAAAARRARAEQGRV

-152 NGKDFTDEE
+152 NGKDFSDEE

-255 SYSTIWPH
+255 SHSTIWPH
-263 ESQLLYWPCGVLSYP
+263 ESELRYWPCGVLSYS

-323 DTSGGGAYG
+323 DTTGGGGYG
-332 MAVFDV
+332 MSVFDV

-356 FERIYAGWVEAIEL
+356 FERIYAGWVEPIEL
-370 DAPATVKD
+370 IDPATVKD

-401 LMENRQNTGW
+401 LLENRQNTGW
-411 DKGLYGSNGLLITHV
+411 DKGLYGSNGLLIVHV
-426 NYVPSRWINNT
+426 NYVPSRWANNS
-437 VNVITGTG
+437 VNSSSEKM
-445 NNRIQ
+445 Q

-461 DMSDFYSLQ
+461 DNTQYSLQ

-482 MNDEFTDDS
+482 MNDEFTDES
-491 EPAAKLYNKNSDNSY
+491 EPAAKLYNKNTDNSY
-506 YLGIP
+506 ALGIP

-525 VCGGDDKNVIDNT
+525 VCGGDANNFIDNT
-538 FKGVVDGINGV
+538 FNGVVDGINGV
-549 TVVKKTVD
+549 TVANKAAD

-578 IYVVGGKKV
+578 IYVVGGKKI